1 MKKVILNLSAI
12 AIVATTIV
20 VLIIASCKKSE
31 SVVTPNTIPN
41 EFLTTVVFQCINTA
55 APYDTTCGVWRIFP
69 NQSHPDTS
77 EAFLKYHKSAT
88 YACHIFVLDETK
100 TPVSAYA
107 SDTSFNI
114 NTINSNTVN
123 VTTELIARA
132 NYHLYCFYMTGGTLS
147 SNLTVVRT
155 DHDTNNPPLPCGF
168 TDNITTNNPT
178 SGSMEIQQQHQP
190 NVKNGTCG
198 PGSLD
203 FDVFFKTTIY

>member
-1 MKKVILNLSAI
+1 MKKSIYYITGFAFIAI
-12 AIVATTIV
+12 AVT
-20 VLIIASCKKSE
+20 VLSIASCKKTE
-31 SVVTPNTIPN
+31 SVVTPNTIAN

-69 NQSHPDTS
+69 GQANPDTS
-77 EAFLKYHKSAT
+77 EAILKYHKSAT
-88 YACHIFVLDETK
+88 YACHVFVLDETK
-100 TPVSAYA
+100 TPAANYA

-114 NTINSNTVN
+114 NAINSNTVN

-168 TDNITTNNPT
+168 TDNVTTNNPT

-190 NVKNGTCG
+190 NVKTGQCG

-203 FDVFFKTTIY
+203 FDVFFATSIY